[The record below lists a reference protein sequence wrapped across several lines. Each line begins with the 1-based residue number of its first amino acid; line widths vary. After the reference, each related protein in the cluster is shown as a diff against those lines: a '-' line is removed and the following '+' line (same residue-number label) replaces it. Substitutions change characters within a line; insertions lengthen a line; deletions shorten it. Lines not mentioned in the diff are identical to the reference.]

1 MPSDQTENTG
11 LGSFEVLP
19 PEIRGQI
26 WSLLIR
32 KGDLAICQASSSLE
46 RDISEYVY
54 WRREPHL
61 IIDPESRWLRVKGL
75 RKKQRRSCTSPNFP
89 WHRFARL
96 HIDIKAY
103 PIDGGTEKK
112 HFRRLFTARHC
123 ARHVVDILS
132 GHARLPDLRINV
144 LEDAEHSR
152 SDHSVSLPKLH
163 VSTPL
168 LSPDREPLSDL
179 DLVLAVLRPLRGAR
193 SCTLNLPSSDPI
205 FISERSQSDSPRQ
218 APIEPHCTVPPAFQ
232 APHTTPNDPRLALI
246 EILLDLSLDSHISLG
261 ASLLRLERY
270 NYWQTY
276 KRHMWAMIKSCK
288 LLSVEQYV
296 MALAAME
303 TRERAY
309 RTLFPQGK
317 VKKRQKAVVRACEG
331 FVWNEESWPVK
342 VALDEL
348 GEDGSDGNEV
358 EVEEGLWVVPGDDH
372 GLEAGSGYG
381 EDEKR
386 VAEESMQGIEGAKR
400 RKENWRQRMADPEC
414 LSYLAFW

>member
-1 MPSDQTENTG
+1 
-11 LGSFEVLP
+11 
-19 PEIRGQI
+19 
-26 WSLLIR
+26 
-32 KGDLAICQASSSLE
+32 
-46 RDISEYVY
+46 
-54 WRREPHL
+54 
-61 IIDPESRWLRVKGL
+61 
-75 RKKQRRSCTSPNFP
+75 
-89 WHRFARL
+89 
-96 HIDIKAY
+96 
-103 PIDGGTEKK
+103 
-112 HFRRLFTARHC
+112 
-123 ARHVVDILS
+123 
-132 GHARLPDLRINV
+132 
-144 LEDAEHSR
+144 
-152 SDHSVSLPKLH
+152 
-163 VSTPL
+163 
-168 LSPDREPLSDL
+168 
-179 DLVLAVLRPLRGAR
+179 
-193 SCTLNLPSSDPI
+193 
-205 FISERSQSDSPRQ
+205 
-218 APIEPHCTVPPAFQ
+218 
-232 APHTTPNDPRLALI
+232 
-246 EILLDLSLDSHISLG
+246 
-261 ASLLRLERY
+261 
-270 NYWQTY
+270 
-276 KRHMWAMIKSCK
+276 
-288 LLSVEQYV
+288 